1 MILDV
6 RYRDSWKTVE
16 TQKSFISCSFL
27 VYELLIP
34 RDLLKQTEPREQ
46 PGNRNFIS
54 GRKLFIFLFRYTAGP
69 T

>member
-6 RYRDSWKTVE
+6 RYRDSRKTVE

-46 PGNRNFIS
+46 PGNRNFI
-54 GRKLFIFLFRYTAGP
+54 
-69 T
+69 